1 MARSEKL
8 ILRHSPRISSH
19 PNPPQKPIRST
30 SAAPAAAHSSF
41 HYLRVPESAILWG
54 AYVTGAGQSSIPAT
68 VEYPPIGHPA
78 LYNFNWTRGRTL
90 PEFAL
95 VIVTEGRG
103 NFESHESGA
112 IDIPPNS
119 VTLLFP
125 GVWHRYKPDPRTG
138 WVERWLTFNGE
149 LVHRL
154 VEHHG
159 VSPSNPVLPLGNIA
173 AVLRAFDRFYSGI
186 AKAPTTQSI
195 VLSLRAMAILS
206 LAAEHVRPSRKQRAA
221 SITQPQVEDDLVAA
235 TIDMIWTQS
244 HRPLSVEQI
253 ADELGVSRRTIERR
267 MRIAVGRSVLEEIQA
282 CRLSRAK
289 RLLRETDL
297 AVKTVAYLS
306 GFGSVERLRLG
317 MLKSEKCAPGDFR
330 RVSRRDA

>member
-1 MARSEKL
+1 MPAGSTRL
-8 ILRHSPRISSH
+8 THASP
-19 PNPPQKPIRST
+19 
-30 SAAPAAAHSSF
+30 ADAWSSF
-41 HYLRVPESAILWG
+41 HYLRVPESAMLWG
-54 AYVTGAGQSSIPAT
+54 AYVIGAGRYRIPAGT
-68 VEYPPIGHPA
+68 VYPPVGHPA
-78 LYNFNWTRGRTL
+78 LYNFQWARGRTL
-90 PEFAL
+90 PEFAM
-95 VIVTEGRG
+95 VIMTEGSG
-103 NFESHESGA
+103 IFESRESGP
-112 IDIPPNS
+112 ITIPPNS
-119 VTLLFP
+119 LTLLFP

-138 WVERWLTFNGE
+138 WVERWVNFNGE

-159 VSPSNPVLPLGNIA
+159 LSPSMPVMPLANSA
-173 AVLRAFDRFYSGI
+173 SLLRTFDRFYSGI
-186 AKAPTTQSI
+186 AKTPTTQSI

-206 LAAEHVRPSRKQRAA
+206 LAVERVRISRTSRARTA
-221 SITQPQVEDDLVAA
+221 VHPPVEDELVAA

-267 MRIAVGRSVLEEIQA
+267 MSDAVGRSVLEEIQA

-330 RVSRRDA
+330 RAARRDA

>member
-1 MARSEKL
+1 MPRAEKL
-8 ILRHSPRISSH
+8 ILRHSPKAISKGNALGKSTRSAGGS
-19 PNPPQKPIRST
+19 PPT
-30 SAAPAAAHSSF
+30 ANSSF

-54 AYVTGAGQSSIPAT
+54 AYVTGAGQSRIPTT
-68 VEYPPIGHPA
+68 VDYPPVGHPA
-78 LYNFNWTRGRTL
+78 LYNFSWTRGRTL

-103 NFESHESGA
+103 VFESHESGL
-112 IDIPPNS
+112 IDIPINS

-154 VEHHG
+154 IEHHG
-159 VSPSNPVLPLGNIA
+159 LSPASPVLQLGSITA
-173 AVLRAFDRFYSGI
+173 LLGAFDRFYAGI

-206 LAAEHVRPSRKQRAA
+206 SAVERVRPPRAKRAA
-221 SITQPQVEDDLVAA
+221 SAVQPNVED
-235 TIDMIWTQS
+235 IDMIWTQS

-267 MRIAVGRSVLEEIQA
+267 MRVAVGRSVLEEIQA

-289 RLLRETDL
+289 RLLRETDF

-330 RVSRRDA
+330 RAARRDA